1 MTAAAFTPDIPV
13 TDGVTIT
20 DLITDPARRHDFMI
34 IFEANNAN
42 PNGDPDTD
50 NMPRTEP
57 DQGRG
62 LATDTSIKRKVR
74 DIAALLGYPIFIQP
88 SQTLNRSIS
97 EAFAAVGAPVPQVNL
112 TEEELENEALLEH
125 LAGLETF
132 TLDDTTLMYAGDD
145 PKKLKAELAKGVT
158 ANPDLKKM
166 LDALAKRINTK
177 DKGLTEKRDDARDHL
192 VKTYYDIRMFGA
204 VLTVGLNAGQVLG
217 PITLTPAR
225 TVSPVTLIQLAITR
239 NAKNTTARAETGAT
253 EMGRRH
259 IVSHGLYV
267 AYGHYDAPLG
277 TRLGVSR
284 EDLQT
289 LWYALTTSYT
299 HTRSAARGD
308 INVRGLYVFTHDHRL
323 GNALSHKLFDRVQI
337 SPTSETPLSYADYTV
352 SLPDPAGEPL
362 PAGITFTPV
371 THG

>member
-1 MTAAAFTPDIPV
+1 MLV
-13 TDGVTIT
+13 
-20 DLITDPARRHDFMI
+20 
-34 IFEANNAN
+34 FEANNAN

-74 DIAALLGYPIFIQP
+74 DIAAMLGYPIFIQP

-97 EAFAAVGAPVPQVNL
+97 EAFSAVGAPVPQTNL
-112 TEEELENEALLEH
+112 TEDELDTEDLMEH

-132 TLDDTTLMYAGDD
+132 TLDDATLMYVGDD
-145 PKKLKAELAKGVT
+145 PKKIRTELTKGAT
-158 ANPDLKKM
+158 PDVKKI
-166 LDALAKRINTK
+166 LETLAKRINTK

-217 PITLTPAR
+217 PITLSPAR
-225 TVSPVTLIQLAITR
+225 TVSPVTLMQLAITR
-239 NAKNTTARAETGAT
+239 NAKNTTARAETGNT

-277 TRLGVSR
+277 GRLGVSR
-284 EDLQT
+284 DDLHT
-289 LWYALTTSYT
+289 FWYALATSYT
-299 HTRSAARGD
+299 HSRSAARSD
-308 INVRGLYVFTHDHRL
+308 INVRGIYVFTHDHRL
-323 GNALSHKLFDRVQI
+323 GNALSHKLFERVQI
-337 SPTSETPLSYADYTV
+337 TPTADAPLSYADYTV
-352 SLPDPAGEPL
+352 SLPDQDEL
-362 PAGITFTPV
+362 PAGVTFTAV